1 VSITSRPRL
10 VGAVLAAV
18 LAGSLV
24 SCSSAAA
31 PAASSAVS
39 SAASAGSSAL
49 ATATSAAAGA
59 GSSGSSAAGSSAAG
73 STAAGSSAAGSSAA
87 GSGAA
92 SSGGAAT
99 TVPQIT
105 GSGSG
110 EIDQATYDSVI
121 AGAPKA
127 DDATV
132 SANAWAAGVK
142 SRGTLKVGGT
152 DSGPLF
158 SLLDPATGKLTGF
171 DAGLSQMLAQYI
183 IGEPK
188 TALTVT
194 TVDTRETLLQNN
206 TVDTVF
212 ATYTITPARAT
223 KVAFAGPYF
232 SSGAAIMVKKDNTS
246 INSVKDL
253 AGKNV
258 ATESNS
264 TAVTALKAQ
273 APTAKL
279 QLYAEDAQCQAAVQ
293 QGRADAYVLDQSILI
308 SDAISNPAVKV
319 VGEPFTVDPYG
330 IGVTKSDPSAKQFV
344 DAWLQKIYADGSWAK
359 LWKATIGTVVSG
371 DAPTPPKIGS
381 VPGS

>member
-1 VSITSRPRL
+1 MSVSSRSRL

-18 LAGSLV
+18 LAGSLA
-24 SCSSAAA
+24 SCSSSSTPAAGSSVATTSAAA
-31 PAASSAVS
+31 PATSAGAASPGSSTASSAPGS
-39 SAASAGSSAL
+39 SAASSA
-49 ATATSAAAGA
+49 S
-59 GSSGSSAAGSSAAG
+59 
-73 STAAGSSAAGSSAA
+73 

-92 SSGGAAT
+92 GSGGAAT
-99 TVPQIT
+99 SVAQIT
-105 GSGSG
+105 GSGNG
-110 EIDQATYDSVI
+110 QIDPDTYDSVI

-232 SSGAAIMVKKDNTS
+232 TSGAAIMVKKDNTS
-246 INSVKDL
+246 ITSVKDL

-308 SDAISNPAVKV
+308 SDAINNPAVKV

-330 IGVTKSDPSAKQFV
+330 IGVTKADPSAKQFV

>member
-1 VSITSRPRL
+1 MSTLSRSRL

-18 LAGSLV
+18 LAGSLA
-24 SCSSAAA
+24 SCSSSSTST
-31 PAASSAVS
+31 ASS
-39 SAASAGSSAL
+39 SATS
-49 ATATSAAAGA
+49 ATSAAAA
-59 GSSGSSAAGSSAAG
+59 GSSAAAAPTSSAAAGGSSAAGSSP
-73 STAAGSSAAGSSAA
+73 SGSSVA
-87 GSGAA
+87 
-92 SSGGAAT
+92 
-99 TVPQIT
+99 QMT
-105 GSGSG
+105 GSGNG

-127 DDATV
+127 DAATV

-183 IGEPK
+183 IGDPK
-188 TALTVT
+188 TSLTVT
-194 TVDTRETLLQNN
+194 TVDTRETLIQNN
-206 TVDTVF
+206 TVDAVF
-212 ATYTITPARAT
+212 ATYTITPARAE

-232 SSGAAIMVKKDNTS
+232 TSGAAIMVKKDNTS
-246 INSVKDL
+246 ITSVKDL

-330 IGVTKSDPSAKQFV
+330 IGVTKSNPAAKQFV

>member
-1 VSITSRPRL
+1 M
-10 VGAVLAAV
+10 
-18 LAGSLV
+18 
-24 SCSSAAA
+24 
-31 PAASSAVS
+31 
-39 SAASAGSSAL
+39 
-49 ATATSAAAGA
+49 
-59 GSSGSSAAGSSAAG
+59 
-73 STAAGSSAAGSSAA
+73 
-87 GSGAA
+87 
-92 SSGGAAT
+92 
-99 TVPQIT
+99 T
-105 GSGSG
+105 GSGNG
-110 EIDQATYDSVI
+110 EIDQAAYDGVI

-127 DDATV
+127 DAATV

-232 SSGAAIMVKKDNTS
+232 TSGAAIMVKKDNTS

-273 APTAKL
+273 APSAKL

-308 SDAISNPAVKV
+308 SDAVSNPAVKV

-344 DAWLQKIYADGSWAK
+344 DAWLQKIYADGSWGK

-371 DAPTPPKIGS
+371 DAPAPPKIGS